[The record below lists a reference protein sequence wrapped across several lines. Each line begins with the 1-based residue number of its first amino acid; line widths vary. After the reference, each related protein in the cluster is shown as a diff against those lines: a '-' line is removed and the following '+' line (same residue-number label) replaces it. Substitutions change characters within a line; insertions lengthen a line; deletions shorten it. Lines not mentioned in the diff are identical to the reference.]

1 MNLNE
6 YAAYIGEILAV
17 GAIIKAGYDKAVK
30 EYRARYHS
38 GLYNYIKDKNT
49 YKKDIELMLQD
60 YMDKLGADKVYLYN
74 LKVNLKPRGVTD
86 YKLEGVSMVTKMGV
100 ENDLAVW
107 EGRSL
112 GDFNGLAVEL
122 FKQKDN
128 TLILQPNICNN
139 CDTNCVLSKY
149 CPTTE
154 YDLFQRALKAQG
166 VYYQLNGVI
175 LEHSFFGR
183 PLGIIGADYL
193 HEVSKDQIVS
203 KIDVFKSLINEL
215 YYVTVNKSKIR

>member
-6 YAAYIGEILAV
+6 YTTYIGEILAA

-30 EYRARYHS
+30 EYRTRYHS

-60 YMDKLGADKVYLYN
+60 YMHKLGADKVYLYN

-122 FKQKDN
+122 FKQEDN

-149 CPTTE
+149 CPASD

-183 PLGIIGADYL
+183 PLGIIGVDYL
-193 HEVSKDQIVS
+193 HEVSKDQILS
-203 KIDVFKSLINEL
+203 KIDEFKSLINEL
-215 YYVTVNKSKIR
+215 YYVTVRKSKIR